1 MNRYEPLQEWPGRIG
16 VTHNGDGSVVRI
28 ILTTIVVVMTFLSA
42 NAYKYT
48 YSFDNMPVS
57 EAMIR
62 ISKDNPDVRLFFIY
76 KELENY
82 KTSAVIHT
90 DDIYDALSLIIG
102 LNPIILKHKNDE
114 FYVEACQK
122 GIYNIRGIV
131 TASDGEPIAACI
143 IYVLNDTGAPITYGI
158 TDADGCF
165 VIPCD
170 LPETKIHISC
180 LGCKDFEASTPVDGD
195 FKHIILEESPIM
207 LNSVVVTAKQP
218 RTVIK
223 GNAMVVSVQ
232 NTALAKLGNAYDVL
246 SHIPMVTGINGELNV
261 FGRGTPVVYIN
272 GREVRNQADL
282 QQLKSDEIQSVELI
296 SNPGAA
302 YASDIAAVIKIRTIP
317 PIGDG
322 FGFDLT
328 DILGFWSYVRNNAD
342 VNMRYRHNGFEVF
355 GNFNIYEGRRKVEDI
370 SEMTTFGMSS
380 FVQSVYNEGT
390 GSNRSLAGKLGFS
403 YMLTPEHSIGAY
415 CRCGSSKM
423 ESDGNLD
430 TKSVVVDKRNAY
442 PLDQAMATYDN
453 ATRINPSQEANLY
466 YNGRVGQLSVDFN
479 ADFLQ
484 THSNNNDLQ
493 MEYRPGQDSRNA
505 IKAVGITTNRLI
517 AEKLIVSYPIW
528 NGGLE
533 VGEEYTN
540 SHLSYTYDYD
550 GAPIGNS
557 LTDIH
562 ENNFAGFATLS
573 HTFGKWDVSL
583 GIRYEFARYRYYEGN
598 MLNEELSRDYNN
610 IFPSLSIST
619 MLGNVRLSL
628 DFTNK
633 MRRPSYKKL
642 DGSVSYINKYLYQS
656 GNPALKPTKIYNIQ
670 AMGMWHYLY
679 GVLMYNHEVNAV
691 FNTTRGYEDDP
702 LAKVLTF
709 MNVPHYQNIQFT
721 LGAQL
726 TFGCWSPTPEVGL
739 LKQFCSLD
747 YKGKKTS
754 FDKPMY
760 SFTLDNVF
768 SLPHD
773 WQIGADLWFYSAA
786 NSQNCY
792 IKPTQQI
799 SLSVRKA
806 LFGDNLVL
814 QLKAVDILDR
824 ATDRVLIYGG
834 DIQTYMYNRRESRN
848 ITFTLRYTFNKA
860 RSKYKGTGAGKSEK
874 RRM

>member
-114 FYVEACQK
+114 FYVEACQN

-158 TDADGCF
+158 TDANGCF

-170 LPETKIHISC
+170 LPETKIQISC

-232 NTALAKLGNAYDVL
+232 NTVLAKLDNAYDVL

-302 YASDIAAVIKIRTIP
+302 YASDIAAVIKIKTIP

-328 DILGFWSYVRNNAD
+328 DILGFWSYARNNAD
-342 VNMRYRHNGFEVF
+342 VSAT
-355 GNFNIYEGRRKVEDI
+355 D
-370 SEMTTFGMSS
+370 TT
-380 FVQSVYNEGT
+380 
-390 GSNRSLAGKLGFS
+390 
-403 YMLTPEHSIGAY
+403 
-415 CRCGSSKM
+415 
-423 ESDGNLD
+423 
-430 TKSVVVDKRNAY
+430 
-442 PLDQAMATYDN
+442 
-453 ATRINPSQEANLY
+453 
-466 YNGRVGQLSVDFN
+466 
-479 ADFLQ
+479 
-484 THSNNNDLQ
+484 DLKC
-493 MEYRPGQDSRNA
+493 S
-505 IKAVGITTNRLI
+505 
-517 AEKLIVSYPIW
+517 
-528 NGGLE
+528 
-533 VGEEYTN
+533 
-540 SHLSYTYDYD
+540 
-550 GAPIGNS
+550 
-557 LTDIH
+557 
-562 ENNFAGFATLS
+562 ATLIYM
-573 HTFGKWDVSL
+573 KVDV
-583 GIRYEFARYRYYEGN
+583 R
-598 MLNEELSRDYNN
+598 
-610 IFPSLSIST
+610 
-619 MLGNVRLSL
+619 
-628 DFTNK
+628 
-633 MRRPSYKKL
+633 
-642 DGSVSYINKYLYQS
+642 
-656 GNPALKPTKIYNIQ
+656 
-670 AMGMWHYLY
+670 
-679 GVLMYNHEVNAV
+679 
-691 FNTTRGYEDDP
+691 
-702 LAKVLTF
+702 
-709 MNVPHYQNIQFT
+709 
-721 LGAQL
+721 
-726 TFGCWSPTPEVGL
+726 
-739 LKQFCSLD
+739 
-747 YKGKKTS
+747 
-754 FDKPMY
+754 
-760 SFTLDNVF
+760 
-768 SLPHD
+768 
-773 WQIGADLWFYSAA
+773 
-786 NSQNCY
+786 
-792 IKPTQQI
+792 
-799 SLSVRKA
+799 
-806 LFGDNLVL
+806 
-814 QLKAVDILDR
+814 
-824 ATDRVLIYGG
+824 
-834 DIQTYMYNRRESRN
+834 
-848 ITFTLRYTFNKA
+848 
-860 RSKYKGTGAGKSEK
+860 
-874 RRM
+874 